1 MSRRTS
7 RSAPTP
13 NSTSPAPSAGSPSS
27 PSAPPA
33 TDGLASPPTP
43 SLPPPPI
50 SASPDPGA
58 TPVATTAPEPASAE
72 RAEQHEP
79 HPVQQ
84 SRDHERELAILDA
97 LSRGVPYREISATH
111 KISLGGLTRIAQRY
125 AELEAGAV
133 AKLMQSKALD
143 MLGHWESAAI
153 AGAKAGKHT
162 PAKDWMIHAKAL
174 DPIQQTGESR
184 VGVAVIIG
192 TPGQPIDL
200 PSVQVIDTSVDSSD
214 DGA

>member
-1 MSRRTS
+1 MCMSRS
-7 RSAPTP
+7 NPTP
-13 NSTSPAPSAGSPSS
+13 PPSNPAPSAGTPSS
-27 PSAPPA
+27 PSAPNA
-33 TDGLASPPTP
+33 TAG
-43 SLPPPPI
+43 
-50 SASPDPGA
+50 SASPHTPSSPAAPISDSPSPDA
-58 TPVATTAPEPASAE
+58 TPVVTTAPEPASAG

-153 AGAKAGKHT
+153 AGAKAGKHA

-200 PSVQVIDTSVDSSD
+200 PSVQVVDITRDSSD
-214 DGA
+214 DGV